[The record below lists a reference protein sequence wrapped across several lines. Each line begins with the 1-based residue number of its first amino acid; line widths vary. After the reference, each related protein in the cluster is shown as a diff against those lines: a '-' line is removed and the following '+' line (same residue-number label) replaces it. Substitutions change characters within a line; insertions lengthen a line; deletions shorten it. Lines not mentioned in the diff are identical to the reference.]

1 MPDAA
6 VGDVDGAGDEDDEGV
21 HDRNVPMVSHKV
33 IEESS
38 LSVSSAG
45 LDPDQGMIHGAY
57 RVFVVQAVYDQVEF
71 AFPHLAL
78 SCLYPM
84 VISF

>member
-1 MPDAA
+1 MMPDAA
-6 VGDVDGAGDEDDEGV
+6 VDDVDGGDDEDDVDV
-21 HDRNVPMVSHKV
+21 HDRNVPMEFHRA

-38 LSVSSAG
+38 LSV
-45 LDPDQGMIHGAY
+45 LNVDLDQGTSHGAY
-57 RVFVVQAVYDQVEF
+57 RVFGEQAVYDQVES
-71 AFPHLAL
+71 AFLHLAL

>member
-6 VGDVDGAGDEDDEGV
+6 VGDVGGVDDEDDVDV
-21 HDRNVPMVSHKV
+21 HDRNVPMGFHKV

-45 LDPDQGMIHGAY
+45 LDQGTIHGAY
-57 RVFVVQAVYDQVEF
+57 RVFGVQAVYDQVEF

-84 VISF
+84 VISS

>member
-1 MPDAA
+1 MLDAV
-6 VGDVDGAGDEDDEGV
+6 VGDVGGVDDEDDEDV
-21 HDRNVPMVSHKV
+21 HDRNVQMGSHKV
-33 IEESS
+33 TEESS
-38 LSVSSAG
+38 LSASSAG
-45 LDPDQGMIHGAY
+45 LDQGMIHGAY
-57 RVFVVQAVYDQVEF
+57 RVFEVQAVYDQVES

>member
-1 MPDAA
+1 MLDAV
-6 VGDVDGAGDEDDEGV
+6 VGDVGGVDDEDDEDV
-21 HDRNVPMVSHKV
+21 HDRNVPMGFHRV

-38 LSVSSAG
+38 LSVSSVG

-57 RVFVVQAVYDQVEF
+57 RVFGVQAVYDQVEF

>member
-1 MPDAA
+1 MMLDAV
-6 VGDVDGAGDEDDEGV
+6 VGDVGGVDDEDDVDV
-21 HDRNVPMVSHKV
+21 HDRNVPMGFHRV

-38 LSVSSAG
+38 LSVLNVG
-45 LDPDQGMIHGAY
+45 LDQGMIHGAY
-57 RVFVVQAVYDQVEF
+57 RVFGVQAVYDPVDF

-84 VISF
+84 VTSF